1 MNTPMAMGGSGRLET
16 VTNPRDGENRPAIL
30 LAGAS
35 VRWAAQS
42 LRRGMPNSRVIGLDW
57 FGDSDTRMVCD
68 QFHPF
73 QTGEDSQENLSQ
85 QIQSVA
91 NLHAARTIHV
101 GGLQVPGGGKPWQRW
116 NRLQAIV
123 REIAAGSDCGEF
135 PVATPITYQCSAGR
149 CSLTGA
155 NDGVVVVGDLIAQ
168 TSGRPIHWLWKET
181 NSTGGMGV
189 RSVAPSNMSN
199 SKTSDGWMQQR
210 VAGRSYGLVAI
221 ASADQTRILGITV
234 GLHQRFD
241 DRPFVY
247 SGSRGPVSRIGDA
260 GVSDVPWR
268 HLQTL
273 SEQVAKSFSLRGLFN
288 LDFIRDASGRWWLLE
303 LNARPSASCE
313 VIERWAT
320 DAGWLAPD
328 DSLMRMHME
337 AIDGGDSTSR
347 FDGDSQTAVWSSPIV
362 RTQWNKRI
370 VFANREGVVDV
381 GRIRRRLCA
390 ESIIIELADLPTERT
405 RVAIG
410 EPIMTLLLRVDDRAK
425 KMASA
430 QLRRAIRIVQGEL
443 LP

>member
-1 MNTPMAMGGSGRLET
+1 MAMGGSGRLET

-73 QTGEDSQENLSQ
+73 RAGEESQENLSQ
-85 QIQSVA
+85 QIESVA
-91 NLHAARTIHV
+91 NLHAARVIRV
-101 GGLQVPGGGKPWQRW
+101 GGLQVSGGGNSWQQW

-123 REIAAGSDCGEF
+123 REIAAASDSGEF
-135 PVATPITYQCSAGR
+135 PVATPLTYQCSAGR
-149 CSLTGA
+149 CRFAGSNCDDVSA
-155 NDGVVVVGDLIAQ
+155 ADLIAE
-168 TSGRPIHWLWKET
+168 TSGRGIRWLWKQT
-181 NSTGGMGV
+181 NSTGGMGI
-189 RSVAPSNMSN
+189 RSVPTSTESILE
-199 SKTSDGWMQQR
+199 SSDGWLQQR
-210 VAGRSYGLVAI
+210 ITGRSYGLVAI
-221 ASADQTRILGITV
+221 ASANQTHVLGLTV
-234 GLHQRFD
+234 GLHQRFG

-247 SGSRGPVSRIGDA
+247 SGSRGPVSQIGGV
-260 GVSDVPWR
+260 GVSEVPWR

-288 LDFIRDASGRWWLLE
+288 LDFIRDATGRWWLLE

-320 DAGWLAPD
+320 DTGWMGSD
-328 DSLMRMHME
+328 DSLMRMHLE
-337 AIDGGDSTSR
+337 AIDGGDPATRLNWLSEST
-347 FDGDSQTAVWSSPIV
+347 DWSSSNS
-362 RTQWNKRI
+362 RTQWIKRI
-370 VFANREGVVDV
+370 VFAGQEGVVEV
-381 GRIRRRLCA
+381 EMIRKRLRA
-390 ESIIIELADLPTERT
+390 ESITVELADLPPERT
-405 RVAIG
+405 RVATG
-410 EPIMTLLLRVDDRAK
+410 EPILTLLFRVDDRAK